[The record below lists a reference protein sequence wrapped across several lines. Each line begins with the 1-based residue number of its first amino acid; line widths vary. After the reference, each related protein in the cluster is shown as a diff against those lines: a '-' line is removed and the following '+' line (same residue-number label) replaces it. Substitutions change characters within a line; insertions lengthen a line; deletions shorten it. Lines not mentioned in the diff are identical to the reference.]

1 MGRFTVLAVRP
12 FSLVLIS
19 AKNSRVTMKSFIVL
33 SAVLVLAAG
42 KFCPQEKNGNEC
54 RAKDGAYKCAV
65 FFENLTSKR
74 PLTWIGALPDA
85 LRKAKNPDEAKEIL
99 GADVT
104 EESFNN
110 FPSCE
115 ASAANARCYTTLN
128 KQRSTPLDSCDR
140 NLINTSGSQSIGD
153 YLCQQVKRWLRND
166 ADFKANGIKGLKLP
180 FYYSAC
186 NGPWT
191 AVNNEGEDLYADEPL
206 CCNPDGTFF
215 RCSGEPF
222 NEFCS

>member
-1 MGRFTVLAVRP
+1 MGKVQLGPDINSGDIIFKNFFRFNMNNFIL
-12 FSLVLIS
+12 FMLV
-19 AKNSRVTMKSFIVL
+19 T
-33 SAVLVLAAG
+33 AAAATG
-42 KFCPQEKNGNEC
+42 KFCPGEISRNQC
-54 RAKDGAYKCAV
+54 RAGNNAYKCAV

-85 LRKAKNPDEAKEIL
+85 LKKTKNRQEAQEIL

-110 FPSCE
+110 FPGCQ

-140 NLINTSGSQSIGD
+140 NLINTSGSETIGD
-153 YLCQQVKRWLRND
+153 YLCKQVRRWLRKDDN
-166 ADFKANGIKGLKLP
+166 FKANGIRDLKLP

-186 NGPWT
+186 NGNWT
-191 AVNNEGEDLYADEPL
+191 PVNSNGLNLYADEPL

-215 RCSGEPF
+215 RCNGAPF
-222 NEFCS
+222 NQFCF

>member
-1 MGRFTVLAVRP
+1 MGKQSKAQLGPDINSGDIILDNFFRFTMNDFILLMLVTAVT
-12 FSLVLIS
+12 
-19 AKNSRVTMKSFIVL
+19 A
-33 SAVLVLAAG
+33 
-42 KFCPQEKNGNEC
+42 KFCPGEIGRNQC
-54 RAKDGAYKCAV
+54 RAGNNAYKCAV

-85 LRKAKNPDEAKEIL
+85 LKKAKNKQEAQEIL

-110 FPSCE
+110 FPGCQE
-115 ASAANARCYTTLN
+115 SAANARCYTTLN

-140 NLINTSGSQSIGD
+140 NLINTSGSETIGD
-153 YLCQQVKRWLRND
+153 YLCKQVRRWLRKD
-166 ADFKANGIKGLKLP
+166 DDFKANGIRDLKLP

-186 NGPWT
+186 EGDWT
-191 AVNNEGEDLYADEPL
+191 PVNSEGENLYADEPL

-215 RCSGEPF
+215 RCSGEPY
-222 NEFCS
+222 NETC